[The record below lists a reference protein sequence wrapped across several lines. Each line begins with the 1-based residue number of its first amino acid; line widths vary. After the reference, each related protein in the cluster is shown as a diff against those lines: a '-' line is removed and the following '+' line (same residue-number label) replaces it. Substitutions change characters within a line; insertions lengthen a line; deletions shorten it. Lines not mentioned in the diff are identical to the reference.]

1 MTQTLPWSIDLT
13 RIDGQVEPLSN
24 FQGKVLLIVNLAS
37 QCGFTPQYAGLAAF
51 SRASCSG
58 AGDFCDLGSRSRSA
72 RVA

>member
-37 QCGFTPQYAGLAAF
+37 QCGFTPQYAGLQALHQ
-51 SRASCSG
+51 RSC
-58 AGDFCDLGSRSRSA
+58 L
-72 RVA
+72 